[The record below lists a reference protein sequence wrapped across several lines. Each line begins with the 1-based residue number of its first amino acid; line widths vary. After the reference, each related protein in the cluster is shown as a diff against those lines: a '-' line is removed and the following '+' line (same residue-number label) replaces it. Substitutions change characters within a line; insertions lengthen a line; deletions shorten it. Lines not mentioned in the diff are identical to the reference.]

1 MNGCKAPMTP
11 TGRSGTGPA
20 ARKRPAAMRSIAARI
35 GAAVMPIALAFA
47 APAQAEPS
55 ERLVVQGPARAV
67 DGDTLDVEGTRI
79 RLHGIDAP
87 ETRQSCTAADGSA
100 WACGRH
106 ATAVLAAAVADADVA
121 CTARGRDRYQRV
133 VAVCWVG
140 AVEVGN
146 AMVAQGMALADLR
159 FGRAYGQVEETARAA
174 ALGLWAGPFEAPWE
188 WRRAR
193 RRT

>member
-1 MNGCKAPMTP
+1 MWG
-11 TGRSGTGPA
+11 
-20 ARKRPAAMRSIAARI
+20 IAARI
-35 GAAVMPIALAFA
+35 AGAFLVGSLAFA
-47 APAQAEPS
+47 APVQAEPP
-55 ERLVVQGPARAV
+55 ERLIVQGQARAV

-193 RRT
+193 RRS